1 MIQDQWN
8 IMFDVSTL
16 YIFSSHEKNSVSKQN
31 ITNSLVGA
39 AYIFIYNIILTK
51 QPPDQTLNQQTK
63 SKQQAHEK

>member
-1 MIQDQWN
+1 MKHHVRR
-8 IMFDVSTL
+8 FYTL
-16 YIFSSHEKNSVSKQN
+16 HFFFARNNSVSKQD

-39 AYIFIYNIILTK
+39 AYIFIYNIFLTK